1 MKPARPATGTPP
13 LSRRCRAAPPPR
25 RLTAAEDTGGGPL
38 RKAAAEGRLTL
49 TPWGRWTDPLTKGA
63 DERRA
68 GTRIP
73 PTPPRPPHSATRQP
87 DTTEHHPRHGES
99 DSTWRTEPDVAHRD
113 PTWRTEQAHV
123 AHRDLTWRIEA
134 DLADDP
140 PPAMSASMRQEQT
153 QCAKWTAQ
161 RATEEALPGQIDGG
175 GKRPTKGVPEHAFRP
190 PHPDRPIRQPA
201 LDIPQ
206 TRGLKGPTKGVPE
219 HAFRPPPPDRPTST
233 APFGNRRPSPG
244 GPVHQP
250 PPRRNAPPP
259 RRNAPPPHR
268 TSAHPTAAA
277 SGATTPAAPPTTGGP
292 PAPAPAQPDPVH
304 SPAPPSGGRPSAGIN
319 GSRPLGRH
327 LIGDRLLGGVGVG
340 A

>member
-175 GKRPTKGVPEHAFRP
+175 GKGPTKGVPEHAFRP

-206 TRGLKGPTKGVPE
+206 TRGLKGVDERRAGPRIPP
-219 HAFRPPPPDRPTST
+219 APLRPPHSATGGRPPAAPSTSSRPGATPRRPT
-233 APFGNRRPSPG
+233 GRRRTQQQPP
-244 GPVHQP
+244 PAQP
-250 PPRRNAPPP
+250 PPR
-259 RRNAPPPHR
+259 PHQ
-268 TSAHPTAAA
+268 
-277 SGATTPAAPPTTGGP
+277 TPAHP

-327 LIGDRLLGGVGVG
+327 LIGDRLLGGIGVG